1 MNLLKKFL
9 RYVLMYGLQRSVVKA
24 LYKFDNDVSF
34 LILRM
39 MYSVKSQE
47 KKRIVFLGLGNH
59 GFTMLAFF
67 VSVIARHRISLVIDP
82 SPKSQQLAAKVLK
95 CQHYIDIESA
105 IAAGDFFGDV
115 IYIASDHLSHT
126 PHAKIAANNFK
137 RVYVEKPLFVNSKQ
151 MSDFKEIYDSSCD
164 LYTGF
169 NRPYS
174 PLFKEFAYNLSDNFL
189 VTMVINGHFLSHEHW
204 YRAEGQGSRVLGNLT
219 HWIDLAVHIFMFKPG
234 LNNVDIE
241 LMKGSLDDLVL
252 ILTSGDKKICMSFSA
267 NCEPSDGVE
276 EYIFWNC
283 SASIG
288 RILNFRK
295 MHYVTKDGATR
306 KVNRLTKD
314 VGHKSAALAPLYGRG
329 QDASIAYISS
339 ALAIKVEEMYLGGT
353 TNAHFNL
360 EKLWRKV

>member
-9 RYVLMYGLQRSVVKA
+9 SYVFMYGLQRTAVKA
-24 LYKFDNDVSF
+24 LYKFDNDVSY

-39 MYSVKSQE
+39 MFSVKSQE
-47 KKRIVFLGLGNH
+47 KTRIVFVGLGNH
-59 GFTMLAFF
+59 GFTLLAFF

-82 SPKSQQLAAKVLK
+82 SPKSQQLATKVLK

-105 IAAGDFFGDV
+105 IADGVFFGDI

-126 PHAKIAANNFK
+126 PHAIVAADNFR

-151 MSDFKEIYDSSCD
+151 MSDFWEIYDSSCD

-174 PLFKEFAYNLSDNFL
+174 PLFKEFIHNLSDDFL
-189 VTMVINGHFLSHEHW
+189 VTMVINGHFLSAEHW
-204 YRAEGQGSRVLGNLT
+204 YRVEGQGSRVLGNLT
-219 HWIDLAVHIFMFKPG
+219 HWIDLAVHIFMIKPG
-234 LNNVDIE
+234 LSIVNIE
-241 LMKGSLDDLVL
+241 LTKGRLDDLVL
-252 ILTSGDKKICMSFSA
+252 ILTSGAKKICLSFSA

-314 VGHKSAALAPLYGRG
+314 VGHKAAALAPLYALD
-329 QDASIAYISS
+329 QDARIAYISS
-339 ALAIKVEEMYLGGT
+339 ALAIKVEEMYLDDT
-353 TNAHFNL
+353 TSSHFNL
-360 EKLWRKV
+360 EKLLRKI